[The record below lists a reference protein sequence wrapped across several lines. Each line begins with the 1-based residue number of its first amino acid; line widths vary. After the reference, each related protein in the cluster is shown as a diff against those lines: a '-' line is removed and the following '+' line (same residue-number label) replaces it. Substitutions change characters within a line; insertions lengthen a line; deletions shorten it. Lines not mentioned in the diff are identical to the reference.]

1 MKKIAIAA
9 LAAATMLTFSMSLF
23 ADSTGWRQNST
34 GWWYATNNAGTTWYS
49 NGWQWIDGNND
60 GIAECYYFDSNG
72 YALTNAT
79 TPDGY
84 TVNADG
90 AWTVNGV
97 VQTKQVTAAGGSDSS
112 TTSSGG
118 AAGSSGSS
126 TGVKFNDFDW
136 KIDIKHGDKRSAEEA
151 ELTVSKYL
159 GVYTCTSRTDG
170 VTLATDGSYL
180 TEFAILSDGRLHNS
194 KAWNESYASGTSRVS
209 DTKWANTRA
218 NITTYWEILDNGKKI
233 REYDEI
239 GGKFSSEA
247 IFSLVG

>member
-72 YALTNAT
+72 YALTNTT

-84 TVNADG
+84 TVDANG

-97 VQTKQVTAAGGSDSS
+97 VQVQTRAKNIEDVGTDYS
-112 TTSSGG
+112 
-118 AAGSSGSS
+118 
-126 TGVKFNDFDW
+126 DFDW
-136 KIDIKHGDKRSAEEA
+136 KFEQSSKCLEDHEGLK
-151 ELTVSKYL
+151 VSKYL
-159 GVYTCTSRTDG
+159 GLYRRTEGEYTCD
-170 VTLATDGSYL
+170 Y
-180 TEFAILSDGRLHNS
+180 EFALLSDGTLHNNFRFEE
-194 KAWNESYASGTSRVS
+194 AYAYGVSRVS
-209 DTKWANTRA
+209 DTKWEDTRA
-218 NITTYWEILDNGKKI
+218 NITRCWEILDNGEKI
-233 REYDEI
+233 RNYSII
-239 GGKFSSEA
+239 GGKFNSDSET
-247 IFSLVG
+247 IFYRID